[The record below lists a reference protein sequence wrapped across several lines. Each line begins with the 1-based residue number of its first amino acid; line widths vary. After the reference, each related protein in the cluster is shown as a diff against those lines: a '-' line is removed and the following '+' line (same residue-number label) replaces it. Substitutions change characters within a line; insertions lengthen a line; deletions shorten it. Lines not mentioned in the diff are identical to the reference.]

1 MIFIDSRK
9 LARDIHTLLRNSLF
23 YTPTGRII
31 AETLTETTKDHVAKK
46 YPNSTHWALDKIN
59 EGGSGTDWGSV
70 EIDVDGAD
78 RAYNTVTILPNGQYL
93 TIPVHQSAMGKRAKD
108 IEDLFKPK
116 GKNILAKVM
125 GGKLV
130 AMFALVKRV
139 FQRQDDTMLPK
150 DETFAHNISDRWITA
165 FFNKLDE
172 NSK

>member
-1 MIFIDSRK
+1 MIFIDTRK
-9 LARDIHTLLRNSLF
+9 LARDIHTLLRNALF
-23 YTPTGRII
+23 YTQTGNII
-31 AETLTETTKDHVAKK
+31 ADTLTETTKDHVARK
-46 YPNSTHWALDKIN
+46 YPHSTHWALDKIRKGMATHN
-59 EGGSGTDWGSV
+59 TGSV
-70 EIDVDGAD
+70 EINVDGAD

-93 TIPVHQSAMGKRAKD
+93 TIPVHQSAMGKQAKD

-150 DETFAHNISDRWITA
+150 DETFAHNISERWITA
-165 FFNKLDE
+165 FFGKLDE